1 MELKYIVKNENYTN
15 INQILKNEFNIST
28 RLLNKLIQN
37 KRIYL
42 NGQIADTRNFVNYND
57 TVSVL
62 LDFDEESENILS
74 TNIKLD
80 IIYED
85 DAFLVLNKPVGIA
98 IHPSILH
105 YNDSLSNGV
114 KYYFDK
120 IGLKRKIRPVN
131 RLDLN
136 TSGIVIFAKN
146 EYIQECLIKQM
157 QNNIFKKEYLAIVFG
172 KIKIKAGTINAPI
185 ARKENSII
193 ERCINE
199 NGKPSITHYEI
210 IKESKELSLVKCILE
225 TGRTHQI
232 RVHFSHMG
240 HPLLGDTLYGFAS
253 ELINRQALHSQKIE
267 FIHPITNKKI
277 SLRADLPNDMKNIL
291 NYF

>member
-146 EYIQECLIKQM
+146 EYIQECLIRQM
-157 QNNIFKKEYLAIVFG
+157 QTNEFKKEYIAIVEGFFD
-172 KIKIKAGTINAPI
+172 N
-185 ARKENSII
+185 NS
-193 ERCINE
+193 
-199 NGKPSITHYEI
+199 
-210 IKESKELSLVKCILE
+210 
-225 TGRTHQI
+225 
-232 RVHFSHMG
+232 
-240 HPLLGDTLYGFAS
+240 
-253 ELINRQALHSQKIE
+253 
-267 FIHPITNKKI
+267 KK
-277 SLRADLPNDMKNIL
+277 RNN
-291 NYF
+291 